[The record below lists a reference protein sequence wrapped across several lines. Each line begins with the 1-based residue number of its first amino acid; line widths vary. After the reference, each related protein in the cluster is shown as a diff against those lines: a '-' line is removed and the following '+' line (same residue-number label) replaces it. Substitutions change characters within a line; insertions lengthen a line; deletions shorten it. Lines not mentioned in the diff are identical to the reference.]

1 MRSVILNSQTIVTT
15 GFGRKVLNSREGVTR
30 AMGLRAMR
38 LFLEH
43 TRDRHADHA
52 KFGKPAHLVA
62 VPGAALMSE
71 PTSSGDTGP
80 RRCWQPRRSLASR
93 AYAGCR

>member
-15 GFGRKVLNSREGVTR
+15 GRSGQVLKSAEGVTR

-43 TRDRHADHA
+43 SRDRHAGHTKA
-52 KFGKPAHLVA
+52 GKPAHIVA
-62 VPGAALMSE
+62 VPGAALTSE
-71 PTSSGDTGP
+71 PTGLGDAGP